1 MKTPLLL
8 FLAMILNAF
17 PFPARGQGHSLTRL
31 WDRYEQAADDDRP
44 RDQLAVLEEIKSE
57 ARERHLLLDFCD
69 AARLYVD
76 VSCSTDWK
84 LRDSLER
91 RLDQELEA
99 LGEPAAVIYAGSTG
113 RDAGALEAYI
123 RANSERLA
131 GSANRI
137 LYSSDHRLA
146 GGDFGEILPKLAA
159 NDLEYALW
167 RLNSSHGLSDSAK
180 ELVADGLGAR
190 YPMNALHEFSLITAG
205 TPDRQR
211 LTDFAAE
218 YSGKAAA
225 LLAEQKLLEL
235 RFSELGGR
243 NAGGDDYLRLLADCD
258 AIAGKAG
265 KFSGDEALIAGICA
279 GWCADMDERLHS
291 KDICASTSD
300 DRLTVALR
308 NLGSVRVGI
317 FKGKEKIFER
327 SLDNPAGSF
336 YAPDTLE
343 MQLPGLADGSYRIH
357 LASGKT
363 ETTITH
369 EKYSISLALRNDS
382 GGPAV
387 YAADYLSGKP
397 LGWCSLTLR
406 DEDGKTVAELPRL
419 DIDGFTRLPSDFSSR
434 FPERKWGWTIQA
446 ELSLPGR
453 STRLSRELRLSGFST
468 PEPEDSETRPA
479 DDRLHCL
486 LLTDRSAFNPGET
499 VNFKAVLYRGDYSH
513 SLAGEG
519 LRLTARLFDPEN
531 KELSSAELTTGEFSS
546 AAGSFVLQKSR
557 LGGYYTIRLEHDG
570 RTVTSAR
577 VLADEFVLP
586 TFDLVW
592 AEDGMLHLP
601 GDSIAVRGNIKAYS
615 GHSLGAADIVYSISG
630 SDGTS
635 VSGPLDTDSEGNF
648 TISFDSRPERQY
660 SYYAVGVKVTDA
672 TGETREFSTGIYVQ
686 PDIPLRIEPENE
698 AEGGFMLQDDSDVR
712 FRRDRYIFTDCSA
725 LFELGTA
732 DGGERPDATV
742 EYSLSSG
749 GRILKEG
756 SMKPGR
762 LSLDLEGGDG
772 LYKLDVTVRATAHD
786 GAEFSSRDSVLI
798 FHAPSDGGALDVPGV
813 RSFFLD
819 GADGELSV
827 RMGATCGPVWA
838 VAELYGDGNRLLD
851 RKMVYLGGQA
861 GREGSLETVAF
872 ERKASYPPLLAIRLF
887 YFRDKQSF
895 SHVREFDF
903 SAETERL
910 PLGFTRFLDTTS
922 PSKSYSFVIRT
933 EPGVECAASIF
944 DASTETLMRNEWR
957 SVSPW
962 REPVTDVS
970 LSSICGVNG
979 SSAQTIVLRGMTKG
993 MARVNSA
1000 MAVPEAARTEAAY
1013 DSAAGLQDEAYFG
1026 AGADVAAVHIREDF
1040 ENTLAWKPFLRSDD
1054 NGEIRFEFN
1063 TSDKLSRYYVQL
1075 FAHDR
1080 EFRNS
1085 TLRREMTVTLPV
1097 RISVVQPQYLYE
1109 SDSWNARVGV
1119 SSMLDSAVSGK
1130 VSVSFLDGGD
1140 VKSSAVL
1147 KSGSGSLTVG
1157 AGGSAEFS
1165 LELDAPAADTLGV
1178 LVSFIPDDPDF
1189 GSDAVFVAIPVK
1201 KPVQTI
1207 TEAHSALYRSG
1218 DDRDALIAGLRG
1230 MFVNADGGTASV
1242 REISIRGILGEAVPE
1257 ELFPEDEDVLS
1268 LSAALWA
1275 DQLLGSLEGVQ
1286 VRRLSD
1292 EQKAGLIGKVAACAN
1307 SNGGFGWF
1315 AGMNSSPVITAVLLE
1330 RFSSMGQSLPEEISA
1345 LLPAAVRYLDRE
1357 MSSRQLRPLWCGGLS
1372 LEQYLHV
1379 RALYPEIAPDLS
1391 GMDRSGLRELRKAVR
1406 GYLAPSKESGLN
1418 GQILTKARRLST
1430 LRALL
1435 SDDDGMRLAREF
1447 GVSLMTGRRLS
1458 RTLERDVESLV
1469 QYARPHVSGGTYY
1482 PNAVMP
1488 WRGLLESELYAHT
1501 LLCDLME
1508 KCGHGE
1514 IAEGIRLWIMV
1525 QKETQK
1531 WESDPGYLEALACV
1545 MRGSEETLDTR
1556 VIALSAS
1563 TELPFEAVRESGNGF
1578 SVEREFYL
1586 DGRKLSDGEVLHVGD
1601 KVTAVY
1607 RIWNQENRSFV
1618 KLSVPRNASLRP
1630 VDQTSGRYGWMA
1642 RPLSVPGWTSFT
1654 PQGYRSVRADRTE
1667 YWFESYP
1674 EDRTSI
1680 SEEFFVTQEGRF
1692 QSPVLEIESLYA
1704 PHYRA
1709 NGPGSGSTMTVIAD

>member
-31 WDRYEQAADDDRP
+31 WDRYEQAVDDDRP
-44 RDQLAVLEEIKSE
+44 QDQLAVLEEIKSE
-57 ARERHLLLDFCD
+57 ARGRHLLLDFCD

-91 RLDQELEA
+91 RLDRELEA

-167 RLNSSHGLSDSAK
+167 CLNSSHGLSDSAK

-190 YPMNALHEFSLITAG
+190 YPMNALHEFSLINAG

-211 LTDFAAE
+211 LADFAAE

-243 NAGGDDYLRLLADCD
+243 NAGSDDYLRLLADCD
-258 AIAGKAG
+258 ALAGKAG

-279 GWCADMDERLHS
+279 GWCTDMDESLHS
-291 KDICASTSD
+291 KDIYASTSD

-308 NLGSVRVGI
+308 NLGSVRVSI
-317 FKGKEKIFER
+317 FKGKDKIFER

-570 RTVTSAR
+570 RTVASAR

-648 TISFDSRPERQY
+648 TIRFDSRPGRQY
-660 SYYAVGVKVTDA
+660 SYYALCVKVADA

-686 PDIPLRIEPENE
+686 PDIPLKIEPGNE
-698 AEGGFMLQDDSDVR
+698 AEGSFTLQDDSDVR
-712 FRRDRYIFTDCSA
+712 FRRDRYIFTDDSA
-725 LFELGTA
+725 IFELGTA

-979 SSAQTIVLRGMTKG
+979 SSAPTVMLRGMTKG

-1242 REISIRGILGEAVPE
+1242 REISIRGMLGEAVPE

-1330 RFSSMGQSLPEEISA
+1330 RFSSMGQGLPEEISA

-1357 MSSRQLRPLWCGGLS
+1357 MSGRQLRPLWCGGLS

-1379 RALYPEIAPDLS
+1379 RALYPEIAPDFG
-1391 GMDRSGLRELRKAVR
+1391 GMDRSGLREFRKAVR
-1406 GYLAPSKESGLN
+1406 GYLAPSRESGLN
-1418 GQILTKARRLST
+1418 GQILAKARRLST

-1435 SDDDGMRLAREF
+1435 SDDDGMRLAREL

-1508 KCGHGE
+1508 ECGHGE
-1514 IAEGIRLWIMV
+1514 IAEGVRLWIMV

-1578 SVEREFYL
+1578 SVEREYYL

-1642 RPLSVPGWTSFT
+1642 RPLAVPGWTSFT

-1709 NGPGSGSTMTVIAD
+1709 NGSGSGSTMTVIAD